1 MTYIVKYPICSKL
14 YKCYYNGKY
23 ITDFGDD
30 VTNYCIMCKNKITPI
45 VIRTTDWIADLVFKI
60 KGN

>member
-1 MTYIVKYPICSKL
+1 MTYIVKCPICSKL

-30 VTNYCIMCKNKITPI
+30 VTNYCIY
-45 VIRTTDWIADLVFKI
+45 VKI
-60 KGN
+60 K